1 MDLTALRVRD
11 ARRYIAD
18 VENADITNP
27 DLPHR
32 TAVSL
37 ITSTTESLRTMADHA
52 ERLQRSVDELSAA
65 KTDLQLEVLRLQ
77 VALAESEETKP
88 KVIAA

>member
-18 VENADITNP
+18 VENADITDP

-32 TAVSL
+32 TAVL
-37 ITSTTESLRTMADHA
+37 LLTHTTESLRTMADHA
-52 ERLQRSVDELSAA
+52 ERLQSSVDQLSTA
-65 KTDLQLEVLRLQ
+65 KNGLQAEVWRLQ
-77 VALAESEETKP
+77 AALADSEEAKP
-88 KVIAA
+88 KKAAA